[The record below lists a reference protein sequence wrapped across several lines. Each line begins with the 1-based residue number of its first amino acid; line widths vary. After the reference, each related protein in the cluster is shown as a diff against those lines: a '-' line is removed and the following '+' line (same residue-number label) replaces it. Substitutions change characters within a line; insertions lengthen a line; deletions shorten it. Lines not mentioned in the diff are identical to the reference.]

1 MKSPQILKPRWHTG
15 PLAALAAALTLAAC
29 TPSLPP
35 LAPLPVEHPTAVTA
49 ANKALAAP
57 ARPTPPLP
65 QGMLLDKVVAVVN
78 GSPILLSQV
87 RDEENLLFAEIK
99 ARGFQRPPRKAFRR
113 QVLAR
118 LIRERI
124 EIDEAK
130 HHGIEASPNQVS
142 AIMAS
147 IAARN
152 HIPFTQFP
160 AWLEHQGISY
170 QAYRRQIAH
179 ALTVHRLLEAAV
191 GPTVTVSKSEIA
203 AYLRRHRLRGVEE
216 DNLSEIVLPVTADR
230 PSALIKTQK
239 EARSLVAALRHGASF
254 SAMAVAH
261 SIAGNSLRGGAM
273 GWIPLR
279 DLPRPARPVVA
290 ALRPHE
296 ISNPVATG
304 EGYIIYKLHGRRR
317 QELGHVYATE
327 WKLERIVLTPTP
339 VRGTKKILATL
350 KRLRLQVLH
359 GAHWSALARALSVDP
374 AVAINGGHM
383 GWVRAGQ
390 LSPPYRTVLKHL
402 RVGQVSAPF
411 ATRSGW
417 AIIRLLG
424 KRRRNVTHQT
434 LVQEA
439 YGKIFTRKFDAASR
453 AYENRLFDESI
464 VHDLVSWAS

>member
-1 MKSPQILKPRWHTG
+1 
-15 PLAALAAALTLAAC
+15 
-29 TPSLPP
+29 
-35 LAPLPVEHPTAVTA
+35 
-49 ANKALAAP
+49 
-57 ARPTPPLP
+57 
-65 QGMLLDKVVAVVN
+65 
-78 GSPILLSQV
+78 
-87 RDEENLLFAEIK
+87 
-99 ARGFQRPPRKAFRR
+99 
-113 QVLAR
+113 
-118 LIRERI
+118 
-124 EIDEAK
+124 
-130 HHGIEASPNQVS
+130 
-142 AIMAS
+142 
-147 IAARN
+147 
-152 HIPFTQFP
+152 
-160 AWLEHQGISY
+160 
-170 QAYRRQIAH
+170 
-179 ALTVHRLLEAAV
+179 
-191 GPTVTVSKSEIA
+191 
-203 AYLRRHRLRGVEE
+203 
-216 DNLSEIVLPVTADR
+216 
-230 PSALIKTQK
+230 
-239 EARSLVAALRHGASF
+239 
-254 SAMAVAH
+254 
-261 SIAGNSLRGGAM
+261 M